1 MPLHNQVNIYDCV
14 FRSVLRNSNATAN
27 VTANATSNATDNAT
41 TEGYAVTLEYNGEVS
56 ASLERN
62 TYTSD
67 SVSMERMG
75 EMQRVCGDPRARSF
89 QLRRLVTVA

>member
-27 VTANATSNATDNAT
+27 VTANATFNATDNAT

-67 SVSMERMG
+67 SVS
-75 EMQRVCGDPRARSF
+75 ARGRCNGYAAIPGPVHFSCDGW
-89 QLRRLVTVA
+89 